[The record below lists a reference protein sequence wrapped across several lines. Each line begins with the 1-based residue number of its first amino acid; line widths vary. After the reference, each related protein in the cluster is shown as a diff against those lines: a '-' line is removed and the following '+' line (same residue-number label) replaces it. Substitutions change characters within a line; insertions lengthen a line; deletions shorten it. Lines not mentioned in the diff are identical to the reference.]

1 MSQEKS
7 LTSKS
12 PGIDKTGETP
22 KFLWVQELITL
33 HSDGKKV
40 VTPAGSNKDLSKL
53 KSVSEATV
61 RNILPFVDRDVVAV
75 YTSET
80 LGAERIVEGKV
91 VLTPLSPEKYVD
103 KVYWINAKY
112 VDAMDVPSDYPNKAE
127 MYGELQRNKGR
138 KFLKSR
144 DGQYHCVVQES
155 NIIIDIPTGV
165 QAV

>member
-1 MSQEKS
+1 MPPEKS
-7 LTSKS
+7 STN
-12 PGIDKTGETP
+12 ETP
-22 KFLWVQELITL
+22 NFLWVQDLITL

-40 VTPAGSNKDLSKL
+40 VTRVGSNKDLGML
-53 KSVSEATV
+53 KKVSEATV
-61 RNILPFVDRDVVAV
+61 RNIVPFVDRDVVAV
-75 YTSET
+75 YTGEV

-91 VLTPLSPEKYVD
+91 VLTPLTATKFVD
-103 KVYWINAKY
+103 KTYWINAKY

-144 DGQYHCVVQES
+144 DGKYHCVDQES
-155 NIIIDIPTGV
+155 NVIIDIPTGV